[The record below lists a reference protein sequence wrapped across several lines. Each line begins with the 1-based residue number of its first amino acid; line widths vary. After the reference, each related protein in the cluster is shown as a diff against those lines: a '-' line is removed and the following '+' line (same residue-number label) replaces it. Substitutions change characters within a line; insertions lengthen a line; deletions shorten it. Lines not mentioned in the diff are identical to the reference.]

1 MGEDFGVLGHMQYNK
16 KVKLGHI
23 QLLEVGI
30 VMFEKLRDMLEQNI
44 LTMCMRKGSI
54 LLHYQIGL

>member
-16 KVKLGHI
+16 KVKLGYI
-23 QLLEVGI
+23 QPLAVGI
-30 VMFEKLRDMLEQNI
+30 VMFEKLRDMLVQNT
-44 LTMCMRKGSI
+44 LTICMRKGLI